1 MEGEIQYKVE
11 EKEQKNKI
19 NRKKRKEL
27 KIRKKEIL

>member
-1 MEGEIQYKVE
+1 VE

-27 KIRKKEIL
+27 KIKKKEIRWIIGK